1 VSWPGEDL
9 AILGFIALFLATGLA
24 AVALLGRRPSVAAS

>member
-9 AILGFIALFLATGLA
+9 AILGFSALFLIVAVA
-24 AVALLGRRPSVAAS
+24 AVALARRRAAEVLP